1 MNDLRPL
8 TAILLLHL
16 IGIPWKTGSASITD
30 RFAVNQ
36 DPCQND
42 DGSPRRCQVDF
53 INAAFSRQVVAS
65 NTCGSPP
72 SRHCV
77 PGSRALRDPTPPGSI
92 SSLTTE
98 DCFTCDANQP
108 QRSHP
113 ASYLTDLNSA
123 NNVTCWV
130 SGLDPGQVTLTAS
143 LGKKYEVTYVS
154 LQFCSPPPPQSMV
167 IYKSSDNGRTWTPMQ
182 YYSSQCRKIFG
193 KNPRGAITKANEQE
207 PMCSPIPPSNSVSSR
222 VAFVT
227 LDGRPSAQ
235 DFENSPAL
243 QDFVT
248 ATDIRVVLGRA
259 QSDAAAEAGQGKDTV
274 YYSLSDLAIGG
285 RCKCNGHAHRCVTG
299 KDGNVQC
306 DCKHNTA
313 GTDCQLC
320 KPFHYDR
327 PWTRGTETNP
337 TGCTGSLLLISTY
350 DACFK

>member
-1 MNDLRPL
+1 MDELRPL
-8 TAILLLHL
+8 LAIFLLHL
-16 IGIPWKTGSASITD
+16 IRFPCTTGSASIMD

-53 INAAFSRQVVAS
+53 INAAFSRHVVAS
-65 NTCGSPP
+65 STCGNPP

-77 PGSRALRDPTPPGSI
+77 RGSRASRDTTPPGTI
-92 SSLTTE
+92 SSSPAE
-98 DCFTCDANQP
+98 DCFTCDASQP
-108 QRSHP
+108 QSSHP
-113 ASYLTDLNSA
+113 PSYLTDLNSA
-123 NNVTCWV
+123 NNATCWV

-154 LQFCSPPPPQSMV
+154 LQFCAPPPSQSMV
-167 IYKSSDNGRTWTPMQ
+167 VYKSSDNGRTWTPMQ
-182 YYSSQCRKIFG
+182 YYSSQCRKVFG
-193 KNPRGAITKANEQE
+193 KYPRGAITKANEQE
-207 PMCSPIPPSNSVSSR
+207 PLCSEIQTANSASSR

-248 ATDIRVVLGRA
+248 ATDIRIVLGRA
-259 QSDAAAEAGQGKDTV
+259 QSDAPDAGQGRDAIPL
-274 YYSLSDLAIGG
+274 YFSLSDLAIGG

-299 KDGNVQC
+299 KEGNVQC

-327 PWTRGTETNP
+327 PWTRGTEANP
-337 TGCTGSLLLISTY
+337 IGCTGSLLLTSII
-350 DACFK
+350 